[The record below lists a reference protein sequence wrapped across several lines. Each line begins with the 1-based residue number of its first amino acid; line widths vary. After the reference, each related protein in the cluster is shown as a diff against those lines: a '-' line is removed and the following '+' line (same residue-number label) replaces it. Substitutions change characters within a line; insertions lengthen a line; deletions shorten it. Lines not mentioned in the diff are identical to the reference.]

1 MSTKL
6 LVIDDNPGI
15 TKVIAMVAARL
26 GYITQTVNEPR
37 HAIDV
42 FLEFRPDVTMV
53 DMVMPEHDGIDVLN
67 DLLLSGI
74 PTQLVLMSG
83 FADAYLRWRP
93 VLRNSTTP
101 RQWPCCTSRSAGW
114 SSPDCL
120 SAWHAS
126 PKTCL
131 ATNQC
136 TTDGKN
142 P

>member
-83 FADAYLRWRP
+83 FADAYLR
-93 VLRNSTTP
+93 LA
-101 RQWPCCTSRSAGW
+101 AGVAQFH
-114 SSPDCL
+114 D
-120 SAWHAS
+120 AS
-126 PKTCL
+126 PVAVLHKPFRRVEL
-131 ATNQC
+131 AGLLERLACVTE
-136 TTDGKN
+136 DM
-142 P
+142 PRH